1 MTALEIKQTS
11 NTPLIILNKDDEKF
25 VFQGKSFPENTA
37 EFYEPVI
44 NWLSEYSK
52 APNKSTLIDMQFDYF
67 NTSSAKMIL
76 EVFKKVKEIKDAGS
90 DVLVQWKYLS
100 MDEEMQEVGEEYE
113 YMVDVPFEYIEIEEE
128 MDWRDYVLLM

>member
-1 MTALEIKQTS
+1 MNALDIKQTS
-11 NTPLIILNKDDEKF
+11 NTPLIVLNKEEEKF

-37 EFYEPVI
+37 EFYTPVI
-44 NWLSEYSK
+44 DWLTEYIKS
-52 APNKSTLIDMQFDYF
+52 PNKETVIDMQFDYF

-90 DVLVQWKYLS
+90 EVLVKWRYLS

-113 YMVDVPFEYIEIEEE
+113 YMVDVPFEYIEMEEE
-128 MDWRDYVLLM
+128 EE